1 MNGQVVGFTQ
11 VLHGAPMEFVRRRK
25 GNLMTQPGRS
35 DPIRGKYFNPIEMA
49 EKWSSGI
56 FALSALLSIAAAVVP
71 EAPNPKVFISL
82 QVSFLISVI
91 VLFVL
96 DQTTR
101 LYLSP
106 RGADA
111 RALDFFSRA
120 YRQTLSHERT
130 NEYYN
135 SATASP
141 VESIA
146 AQTFENSLF
155 TKEIANRM
163 FRAAIPI
170 TGLYLVLWFG
180 AVIYRDTPLT
190 LLATCAQVV
199 FGEQIIAKLLR
210 LMWLKARSE
219 QVFNDLTNIF
229 AAGVQNPTFAARTML
244 TYTKYESAKAVAGI
258 TLSSKIFEDVNPRL
272 SLTWGQLKRTHN
284 IQ

>member
-1 MNGQVVGFTQ
+1 
-11 VLHGAPMEFVRRRK
+11 
-25 GNLMTQPGRS
+25 MTQLGRS
-35 DPIRGKYFNPIEMA
+35 DPIRDKYFKPIETV
-49 EKWSSGI
+49 ENCSSGI

-71 EAPNPKVFISL
+71 EAPNPQVFNWL

-120 YRQTLSHERT
+120 YGQTLSHERT

-135 SATASP
+135 SATATP

-163 FRAAIPI
+163 FRAAIPMAG
-170 TGLYLVLWFG
+170 TYLVVWLG
-180 AVIYRDTPLT
+180 AVLYRDTPLT

-199 FGEQIIAKLLR
+199 FGEQIIAKLLK
-210 LMWLKARSE
+210 LMWLKARCE
-219 QVFNDLTNIF
+219 QVFDDLTHIF
-229 AAGVQNPTFAARTML
+229 AAGVQNPTFAARTMM
-244 TYTKYESAKAVAGI
+244 TYIKYESAKAVAGI
-258 TLSSKIFEDVNPRL
+258 TLSSKIFEKVNPGL
-272 SLTWGQLKRTHN
+272 SATWDHLKRTHN
-284 IQ
+284 IP

>member
-1 MNGQVVGFTQ
+1 MGG
-11 VLHGAPMEFVRRRK
+11 LP
-25 GNLMTQPGRS
+25 
-35 DPIRGKYFNPIEMA
+35 
-49 EKWSSGI
+49 
-56 FALSALLSIAAAVVP
+56 
-71 EAPNPKVFISL
+71 L

-96 DQTTR
+96 DQATG
-101 LYLSP
+101 LYLLP

-120 YRQTLSHERT
+120 YGQTLSHERT

-135 SATASP
+135 SAATSP

-170 TGLYLVLWFG
+170 TGVYLVLWLG
-180 AVIYRDTPLT
+180 AVLYRGTPLT
-190 LLATCAQVV
+190 FLATCAQVV

-210 LMWLKARSE
+210 LFWLKARCE
-219 QVFNDLTNIF
+219 QVFTDLTNIF
-229 AAGVQNPTFAARTML
+229 AAGVQNPTFAARTMM

-272 SLTWGQLKRTHN
+272 SITWEHLKRTHN